1 MMTIIES
8 ENELAES
15 TPLENIDGD
24 EDEEENGEEKMDNF
38 ENSRND
44 KNRMEIKYKNL
55 DIYLWSKQERA

>member
-1 MMTIIES
+1 MSQQKVFLLKNYDRE
-8 ENELAES
+8 
-15 TPLENIDGD
+15 

-55 DIYLWSKQERA
+55 DIYL